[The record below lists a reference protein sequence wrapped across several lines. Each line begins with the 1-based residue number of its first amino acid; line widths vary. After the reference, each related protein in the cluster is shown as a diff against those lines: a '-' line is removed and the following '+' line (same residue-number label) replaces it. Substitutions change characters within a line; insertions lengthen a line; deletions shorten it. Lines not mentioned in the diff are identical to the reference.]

1 MQGKTFA
8 GLAVAAALIVVSAV
22 GGAVLESEHSHP
34 AARPAAVTAPA
45 HHAAQHHPV
54 RHPAAR
60 PAQAAAPAPSQAP
73 AQAPAPAVQAPAQPV
88 QPAPVTWRNVN
99 PGMAYFI
106 MANSATSDAFAW
118 NVANSVQSNGYG
130 VQEVYSPVTAQ
141 TYTMNAYPVTG
152 PDGGTAVMV
161 TGGNG
166 AAVELYVTTLSG
178 DQPPA
183 MP

>member
-60 PAQAAAPAPSQAP
+60 PAQAAAPA
-73 AQAPAPAVQAPAQPV
+73 VQAPAQPV

-99 PGMAYFI
+99 PGTAYFI

-130 VQEVYSPVTAQ
+130 VQEVYSPVTGQ